1 MPQTNVPLPYG
12 LRDVK
17 LTPYTTAAAT
27 TLGTPSV
34 DLPNSRTL
42 SFAESEDFETLR
54 GDDGVVTVRG
64 KGPGV
69 DWDLEAGGLPLE
81 AVKVMYGGTI
91 TETGTT
97 PAQVKKYRKL
107 GTDVR
112 PFFKAEG
119 QSISDSGGDV
129 HCVLHRCR
137 ATKDLKGEFGDGSFF
152 LTGASGL
159 ALPSL
164 VTADLGALYD
174 FVQNETAVAIP

>member
-1 MPQTNVPLPYG
+1 MTMPTPLPYG

-27 TLGTPSV
+27 ALGTTSV

-42 SFAESEDFETLR
+42 SFAEAEDFEELR

-69 DWDLEAGGLPLE
+69 DWDLEGGGISFE
-81 AVKVMYGGTI
+81 AVQVMYGGTI
-91 TETGTT
+91 TETGIS
-97 PAQVKKYRKL
+97 PAKVKTYRKL
-107 GTDVR
+107 STDVR
-112 PFFKAEG
+112 PFFQAEG

-137 ATKDLKGEFGDGSFF
+137 ATKDLKGEFGEGSFF
-152 LTGASGL
+152 LTGASGV
-159 ALPSL
+159 ALPSK
-164 VTADLGALYD
+164 VPADLNALYD
-174 FVQNETAVAIP
+174 FVQNETEVPIL